1 MVKLVAADMDGTFL
15 TSNGYFDSKR
25 LHDVLEKFKKNNI
38 LFVAASGRSLM
49 ALEKMF
55 AEHADKMAFIAEN
68 GTLVKVGKDIVFES
82 GLSKKQYLEVI
93 DTLLESPYML
103 GYDFLLSGESGA
115 YLHPKASDDYLN
127 FISNYY
133 ENVQRVADLAQVEDN
148 ILKVTANFSEDTV
161 RQGEAWFNERISYAQ
176 AVTTG
181 FKSVDIVIRDV
192 NKRTGLEALCQT
204 LNMDKSE
211 IVAFGDNLNDFEML
225 DFAGNAV
232 ATENARQEIK
242 DISNEIIGHCDEESV
257 MAYME
262 GLVE

>member
-1 MVKLVAADMDGTFL
+1 MI
-15 TSNGYFDSKR
+15 SCYQ
-25 LHDVLEKFKKNNI
+25 
-38 LFVAASGRSLM
+38 
-49 ALEKMF
+49 
-55 AEHADKMAFIAEN
+55 
-68 GTLVKVGKDIVFES
+68 VKVGLI
-82 GLSKKQYLEVI
+82 
-93 DTLLESPYML
+93 
-103 GYDFLLSGESGA
+103 
-115 YLHPKASDDYLN
+115 LHPKASDDYLN

-204 LNMDKSE
+204 FNMDKSE

-225 DFAGNAV
+225 DFAGMQL
-232 ATENARQEIK
+232 RQKMLDKKSKTSQMKSLGIVMRSLSWLIWK
-242 DISNEIIGHCDEESV
+242 DW
-257 MAYME
+257 
-262 GLVE
+262 